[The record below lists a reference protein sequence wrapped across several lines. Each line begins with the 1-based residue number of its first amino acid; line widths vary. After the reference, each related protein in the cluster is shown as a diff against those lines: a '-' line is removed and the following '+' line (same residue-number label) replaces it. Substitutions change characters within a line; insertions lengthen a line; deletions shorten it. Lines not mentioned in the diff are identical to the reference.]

1 MWVNRLQLLA
11 VATALFGAS
20 LIPYWGSLAF
30 GLLQF
35 TIFGEALQRFLRWD
49 TKGYERLEISAG
61 IGLAVMPLAG
71 VICQISCIYWFV
83 IIYITTV
90 ILAVVSKPHHVEL
103 KLEIDIV
110 SLVMYSIL
118 FWTSLI
124 TIYLV
129 RNPLIY
135 ALLALYVSILLFI
148 NFRHKSELLQIL
160 TMIYIYILVNINT
173 YLIRMISEIF
183 NIEYLIKIPTIYSL
197 FFGYIGL
204 RSIHEFYQYNSLFS
218 LVLLFYEFLFMNL
231 ILSKLFNNNFVYK
244 LLAVLILA
252 KFGFITSWLFGLY
265 AIYNALRGRTFL
277 GLSAL
282 LLSSLFGTRGLIL
295 GGLPVILSLLKDRK
309 SLIIAS
315 VIGTILLAILNKY
328 IQHYYTVIYSFSRSF
343 QLDLMHIL
351 NLIIQF
357 FIRNRLQPPLDF
369 FILVNMYILPI
380 LISLFFI
387 RRSNREIIILLI
399 STIILFIIIGITMLF
414 RLSIFE
420 NFASDIPYYFLY
432 PSSFLAVLI
441 LSRVLNRRFYKLF
454 LLLIVFFFIASVPKF
469 FYQQFY
475 ENIFTNY
482 VNYFSLLVVFDK
494 VYVKG
499 TLLYDYGSYS
509 FSANLAKYNAIM
521 TSEWA
526 TSDKYLSKEGPI
538 FYLGSPAI
546 ANYPMYFYLPHVQKS
561 WLNVLRNKIIDS
573 GQYAVFLLKS

>member
-20 LIPYWGSLAF
+20 FIPYWGSLAF

-35 TIFGEALQRFLRWD
+35 TIFGEAFQRFLRWE
-49 TKGYERLEISAG
+49 TKGYERLGISAG

-83 IIYITTV
+83 IIYITTAV
-90 ILAVVSKPHHVEL
+90 LAVVSKPHHVEL
-103 KLEIDIV
+103 KLEIDMV
-110 SLVMYSIL
+110 SLVVYFIL
-118 FWTSLI
+118 LWTSLI

-135 ALLALYVSILLFI
+135 VLLTLYVSILLFI
-148 NFRHKSELLQIL
+148 NFRYKSQLLQIF
-160 TMIYIYILVNINT
+160 TMIYIYMLVNVES
-173 YLIRMISEIF
+173 YLIGIISEMF
-183 NIEYLIKIPTIYSL
+183 NAGRLIKIPTTYSS
-197 FFGYIGL
+197 FFGYVGL
-204 RSIHEFYQYNSLFS
+204 QYIAGFYQYNSLFS
-218 LVLLFYEFLFMNL
+218 LAMLFYQFLFMNL
-231 ILSKLFNNNFVYK
+231 ILSKLFNDKFIYK
-244 LLAVLILA
+244 PLAVLILA
-252 KFGFITSWLFGLY
+252 KYGFIASWLFGLY
-265 AIYNALRGRTFL
+265 AIYNSLKGRTFL
-277 GLSAL
+277 SLSAL

-309 SLIIAS
+309 SLVITS
-315 VIGTILLAILNKY
+315 VIGIILVATLNKY
-328 IQHYYTVIYSFSRSF
+328 IQNYYNILYSFSKSF
-343 QLDLMHIL
+343 QLDPINIL
-351 NLIIQF
+351 NLVVQF
-357 FIRNRLQPPLDF
+357 FIRNRLQPQLDF
-369 FILVNMYILPI
+369 FILVIVYILPI
-380 LISLFFI
+380 LLSLFFI
-387 RRSNREIIILLI
+387 KRRNREIIILI
-399 STIILFIIIGITMLF
+399 VSTIILFIMFGITMLF

-432 PSSFLAVLI
+432 PSSFLAILI
-441 LSRVLNRRFYKLF
+441 LSKVLNRRFYKLF
-454 LLLIVFFFIASVPKF
+454 LILIVFFFIASVPKF

-482 VNYFSLLVVFDK
+482 VNYFSLLVVFDR

-499 TLLYDYGSYS
+499 TLLYDYGSYP
-509 FSANLAKYNAIM
+509 FSANLAKYNAII

-526 TSDKYLSKEGPI
+526 TSDRYLSQKGPI

-573 GQYAVFLLKS
+573 GQYAVFLLES

>member
-20 LIPYWGSLAF
+20 FIPYWGSLAF

-35 TIFGEALQRFLRWD
+35 TIFGEALQRFLRWE

-83 IIYITTV
+83 IIYITTA

-103 KLEIDIV
+103 KLEIDMV
-110 SLVMYSIL
+110 SLVMYFIL
-118 FWTSLI
+118 LWTSLV

-135 ALLALYVSILLFI
+135 VLLGLYVSILLFI
-148 NFRHKSELLQIL
+148 NFRYKSELLQIL
-160 TMIYIYILVNINT
+160 TMIYIYELVNIDI
-173 YLIRMISEIF
+173 YLKRIISDMF
-183 NIEYLIKIPTIYSL
+183 NIGYLIKIPTTHSL

-204 RSIHEFYQYNSLFS
+204 QSIHQFYQYNSLFG
-218 LVLLFYEFLFMNL
+218 LVLLFYQFLFMNL
-231 ILSKLFNNNFVYK
+231 IISKLFYNNFIYK
-244 LLAVLILA
+244 LFTVLILA
-252 KFGFITSWLFGLY
+252 KYGFIASWLFGLY
-265 AIYNALRGRTFL
+265 AIYNSLRGRTFL
-277 GLSAL
+277 SLSAL

-309 SLIIAS
+309 SLVITS
-315 VIGTILLAILNKY
+315 VIGIILVAILNIY
-328 IQHYYTVIYSFSRSF
+328 IQNYYKILYSFSKSF
-343 QLDLMHIL
+343 QLDLINIL
-351 NLIIQF
+351 NLVVQF

-369 FILVNMYILPI
+369 FILVIVYVLPI
-380 LISLFFI
+380 LLSLSFI
-387 RRSNREIIILLI
+387 KQKNREIIILI
-399 STIILFIIIGITMLF
+399 VSTIVLFIIFVTIMLF

-432 PSSFLAVLI
+432 PSSFLAILI
-441 LSRVLNRRFYKLF
+441 LSKVFNRRLNKLF

-475 ENIFTNY
+475 ENIFMNY
-482 VNYFSLLVVFDK
+482 VNYYSLLVVFDK

-526 TSDKYLSKEGPI
+526 TSDKYLSQKGSI

-546 ANYPMYFYLPHVQKS
+546 ANYTMYFYLPHVQKS

>member
-35 TIFGEALQRFLRWD
+35 TIFGEALQRFLRWE

>member
-20 LIPYWGSLAF
+20 FILYWGSLAF

-35 TIFGEALQRFLRWD
+35 IIFGEALQRFLRWE
-49 TKGYERLEISAG
+49 TKGYERLGISAG

-83 IIYITTV
+83 IIYITTA

-103 KLEIDIV
+103 KLRIDMV
-110 SLVMYSIL
+110 SLVMYFIL
-118 FWTSLI
+118 FWISLI

-129 RNPLIY
+129 GNPLIY
-135 ALLALYVSILLFI
+135 ALLALYISILLFI
-148 NFRHKSELLQIL
+148 NFRYKSELLQIL
-160 TMIYIYILVNINT
+160 TMIYVYVLVNIDT
-173 YLIRMISEIF
+173 YLRRIISEMF
-183 NIEYLIKIPTIYSL
+183 NIGYLIKIPTIYSL
-197 FFGYIGL
+197 FFGHIGL
-204 RSIHEFYQYNSLFS
+204 QSIHEFYQYNSLFN
-218 LVLLFYEFLFMNL
+218 LALLFYQFLFMNL
-231 ILSKLFNNNFVYK
+231 ILSKLFNNNFAYK

-252 KFGFITSWLFGLY
+252 KFGFITAWLFGLY
-265 AIYNALRGRTFL
+265 AIYCSLKGRTLL
-277 GLSAL
+277 GLSVL

-309 SLIIAS
+309 GVVITS
-315 VIGTILLAILNKY
+315 VIGIILVATLNKY
-328 IQHYYTVIYSFSRSF
+328 IQNYYSIVYSFSKSF
-343 QLDLMHIL
+343 QLDLINIL
-351 NLIIQF
+351 NLIVQF

-369 FILVNMYILPI
+369 FILVIVYILPI
-380 LISLFFI
+380 LLSLFFI
-387 RRSNREIIILLI
+387 KQRNREVTILI
-399 STIILFIIIGITMLF
+399 VSTIILFIIFAILMLF

-432 PSSFLAVLI
+432 PSSFLAILI
-441 LSRVLNRRFYKLF
+441 LSKVLDRRFYNLF

-475 ENIFTNY
+475 ENIFVNY
-482 VNYFSLLVVFDK
+482 VNYFSLLIVFDK
-494 VYVKG
+494 VYVNG
-499 TLLYDYGSYS
+499 TLLYDYGSYP
-509 FSANLAKYNAIM
+509 FSANLDKYNAIM

-526 TSDKYLSKEGPI
+526 TSDKYLFQKGPI
-538 FYLGSPAI
+538 FYLGSPTI

-561 WLNVLRNKIIDS
+561 WLDVLRNKIIDS

>member
-20 LIPYWGSLAF
+20 FIPYWGSLAF

-35 TIFGEALQRFLRWD
+35 TIFGEALQRFLRWE

-83 IIYITTV
+83 IIYITTA

-103 KLEIDIV
+103 KLEIDMV
-110 SLVMYSIL
+110 SLVVYFIL

-135 ALLALYVSILLFI
+135 VLLALYVSILLFI
-148 NFRHKSELLQIL
+148 NFRYKSELLQIF
-160 TMIYIYILVNINT
+160 TMIYIYMLVNVES
-173 YLIRMISEIF
+173 YLRGIISEMF
-183 NIEYLIKIPTIYSL
+183 NAGRLIKIPTTYSS

-204 RSIHEFYQYNSLFS
+204 QSIPGFYQYNSLFS
-218 LVLLFYEFLFMNL
+218 LVMLFYQFLFMNL
-231 ILSKLFNNNFVYK
+231 ILSKLFNDNFIYK
-244 LLAVLILA
+244 PLAVLILA
-252 KFGFITSWLFGLY
+252 KYGYITSWLFGLY
-265 AIYNALRGRTFL
+265 AIYNSLRGRPFL
-277 GLSAL
+277 ALSAL
-282 LLSSLFGTRGLIL
+282 ILSSLFGTRGLIL
-295 GGLPVILSLLKDRK
+295 GGLPVILNLMRGLKRVVTITAT
-309 SLIIAS
+309 SI
-315 VIGTILLAILNKY
+315 ILLVILSKY
-328 IQHYYTVIYSFSRSF
+328 METYLSIINTFRKNF
-343 QLDLMHIL
+343 QLDLIT
-351 NLIIQF
+351 IFERITQF
-357 FIRNRLQPPLDF
+357 FTRNRLQPPLDF
-369 FILVNMYILPI
+369 FILVIVYILPI
-380 LISLFFI
+380 LLSLFFI
-387 RRSNREIIILLI
+387 RRRNREIMILII
-399 STIILFIIIGITMLF
+399 STIILFIIFGIIMLF

-432 PSSFLAVLI
+432 PSSFLAILI
-441 LSRVLNRRFYKLF
+441 LCKVLNQRFNKLF
-454 LLLIVFFFIASVPKF
+454 FLLIVFFFIASIPKF
-469 FYQQFY
+469 FYQSFY

-482 VNYFSLLVVFDK
+482 VSYFSLLVVFDN

-499 TLLYDYGSYS
+499 TLLYDYGSYF

-526 TSDKYLSKEGPI
+526 TSDKYLSQKGPI

-546 ANYPMYFYLPHVQKS
+546 ANYPMYFYLPHVQKT
-561 WLNVLRNKIIDS
+561 WLNVLKNKIIDS
-573 GQYAVFLLKS
+573 GQYAVFLLKP

>member
-1 MWVNRLQLLA
+1 MWVDRLQLLA

-20 LIPYWGSLAF
+20 FIPYWGSLAF

-35 TIFGEALQRFLRWD
+35 TIFGEALQRFLRWE
-49 TKGYERLEISAG
+49 TKGYERLGISAG

-83 IIYITTV
+83 IIYITTA

-110 SLVMYSIL
+110 SLVMYFIL
-118 FWTSLI
+118 FWTSLV

-148 NFRHKSELLQIL
+148 NFRYKSELLQIL
-160 TMIYIYILVNINT
+160 TMIYIYVLVNIDT
-173 YLIRMISEIF
+173 YLIRMISEMF
-183 NIEYLIKIPTIYSL
+183 NIEYLIIIPTTYLL
-197 FFGYIGL
+197 FFGDIGL
-204 RSIHEFYQYNSLFS
+204 KSVHEFYQYNSLFR
-218 LVLLFYEFLFMNL
+218 LALLFYQFLFMNL

-252 KFGFITSWLFGLY
+252 KFGFMTSWLFGLY

-282 LLSSLFGTRGLIL
+282 LLSSLYGTRGLIL
-295 GGLPVILSLLKDRK
+295 GGLPVILSLPKDRK
-309 SLIIAS
+309 SLVITG
-315 VIGTILLAILNKY
+315 VIGIILVVILNKY
-328 IQHYYTVIYSFSRSF
+328 IQNYYNIIYSFSKSF
-343 QLDLMHIL
+343 QLDLINIL
-351 NLIIQF
+351 NLVVQF

-369 FILVNMYILPI
+369 FILVIVYILPI
-380 LISLFFI
+380 LLSLFFI
-387 RRSNREIIILLI
+387 KQRNREIIILI
-399 STIILFIIIGITMLF
+399 VSTIILFIIFVIIMLF

-432 PSSFLAVLI
+432 PSSFLAILI
-441 LSRVLNRRFYKLF
+441 LSKVLNRRLYKLF
-454 LLLIVFFFIASVPKF
+454 LLLIVLFFIASVPKF
-469 FYQQFY
+469 FYLQFY
-475 ENIFTNY
+475 ENLFANY

-494 VYVKG
+494 VHVKG
-499 TLLYDYGSYS
+499 TLLYDYGSYPYRYY
-509 FSANLAKYNAIM
+509 LAKYDTIM
-521 TSEWA
+521 VAEWA
-526 TSDKYLSKEGPI
+526 TSDRYLSQKGPI

-561 WLNVLRNKIIDS
+561 WLDVLKNRIIDS
-573 GQYAVFLLKS
+573 GQYAVYLLKS

>member
-20 LIPYWGSLAF
+20 FIPYWGSLAF

-35 TIFGEALQRFLRWD
+35 TIFGEALQRFLRWE
-49 TKGYERLEISAG
+49 TKGYERLAISAG
-61 IGLAVMPLAG
+61 VGLAVMPLAG

-83 IIYITTV
+83 IIYITTA
-90 ILAVVSKPHHVEL
+90 ILAVVSKSHHVEL
-103 KLEIDIV
+103 KLEIDVI
-110 SLVMYSIL
+110 SLVMYFIL

-129 RNPLIY
+129 RYPLIY

-148 NFRHKSELLQIL
+148 NFRYRSELLQIL
-160 TMIYIYILVNINT
+160 TMIYIYVLVKIDT
-173 YLIRMISEIF
+173 YLKRIISEML
-183 NIEYLIKIPTIYSL
+183 NIGYSIKIPTIYSL
-197 FFGYIGL
+197 FFGHIGL
-204 RSIHEFYQYNSLFS
+204 QSIHEFYQYNSLFG
-218 LVLLFYEFLFMNL
+218 LVLLFYQFLFMNL

-244 LLAVLILA
+244 PLAVLVLA
-252 KFGFITSWLFGLY
+252 KYGFITSWLFGLY
-265 AIYNALRGRTFL
+265 AIYNSLKGRTFL

-295 GGLPVILSLLKDRK
+295 GGLPVILSLLNDRR
-309 SLIIAS
+309 SLIVAS
-315 VIGTILLAILNKY
+315 VIGIILLAILNKY
-328 IQHYYTVIYSFSRSF
+328 IQSYYTVIYSFSRDF
-343 QLDLMHIL
+343 QLDPMHIL
-351 NLIIQF
+351 NLVIQF

-369 FILVNMYILPI
+369 FILVIMYILPI

-387 RRSNREIIILLI
+387 KQSNREIIILLI
-399 STIILFIIIGITMLF
+399 STIILFIIFGITMLF

-432 PSSFLAVLI
+432 PSSFLALLI
-441 LSRVLNRRFYKLF
+441 LSKVFDRRFHKLF
-454 LLLIVFFFIASVPKF
+454 LLLIVFFFIAYVPKF
-469 FYQQFY
+469 FYQSYY
-475 ENIFTNY
+475 ENLFTNY

-509 FSANLAKYNAIM
+509 FSASLAKYNATM

-526 TSDKYLSKEGPI
+526 TSDKYLSQKGPI
-538 FYLGSPAI
+538 FYLGSPVI

-561 WLNVLRNKIIDS
+561 WLNALRNKIIDS

>member
-20 LIPYWGSLAF
+20 FIPYWGSLAF

-35 TIFGEALQRFLRWD
+35 TIFGEALQRFLRWE
-49 TKGYERLEISAG
+49 TKGYERLGISAG

-83 IIYITTV
+83 IIYITTA

-103 KLEIDIV
+103 KLEIDMV
-110 SLVMYSIL
+110 SLVIYFIL

-148 NFRHKSELLQIL
+148 NFRYKSELLQIL
-160 TMIYIYILVNINT
+160 TMIYIYMLVNIQT
-173 YLIRMISEIF
+173 
-183 NIEYLIKIPTIYSL
+183 YLIKIISEMFNIGYLTKIPTAYSL
-197 FFGYIGL
+197 FFGHIGL
-204 RSIHEFYQYNSLFS
+204 QSKHEFYQYNSLFG
-218 LVLLFYEFLFMNL
+218 LVLLFYQFLFMNL

-244 LLAVLILA
+244 PLAVLILA

-265 AIYNALRGRTFL
+265 AIYYSLKGRTFL

-295 GGLPVILSLLKDRK
+295 GALPVILSLLKDRR

-315 VIGTILLAILNKY
+315 VIGTILLAIFNKY
-328 IQHYYTVIYSFSRSF
+328 IQGYYTIIYSFARGF
-343 QLDLMHIL
+343 QLDLMHNL
-351 NLIIQF
+351 NLVIQF

-369 FILVNMYILPI
+369 FILVIMYILPV
-380 LISLFFI
+380 LFSLFFI
-387 RRSNREIIILLI
+387 KQRNRDIIILLI
-399 STIILFIIIGITMLF
+399 STIILFIIFGITMLF

-420 NFASDIPYYFLY
+420 NFASDIPYYFLIS
-432 PSSFLAVLI
+432 SSFLAILI
-441 LSRVLNRRFYKLF
+441 LSKVLNRRFHKLF
-454 LLLIVFFFIASVPKF
+454 LLLFVFFFIASVPKF
-469 FYQQFY
+469 FYQSFY
-475 ENIFTNY
+475 ENLFANY

-499 TLLYDYGSYS
+499 TLHYDYGSYS
-509 FSANLAKYNAIM
+509 FRASLAKYNAIM

-526 TSDKYLSKEGPI
+526 TSDKYLSQEGPI
-538 FYLGSPAI
+538 IYLGSPAI
-546 ANYPMYFYLPHVQKS
+546 ANYPMYFYLPHVQTS
-561 WLNVLRNKIIDS
+561 WLNVLKNRIIDS
-573 GQYAVFLLKS
+573 GQYAVYLLKS

>member
-11 VATALFGAS
+11 VTTALFGAS

-35 TIFGEALQRFLRWD
+35 TIFGEALQRFLRWE

-71 VICQISCIYWFV
+71 VICQIGCIYWLV
-83 IIYITTV
+83 IIFITTA
-90 ILAVVSKPHHVEL
+90 ILAVVSKPHNVEL
-103 KLEIDIV
+103 KLEIDI
-110 SLVMYSIL
+110 SPLVVYFIL
-118 FWTSLI
+118 LWTSLI

-129 RNPLIY
+129 RNTLIY
-135 ALLALYVSILLFI
+135 VLLALYVSILLFI
-148 NFRHKSELLQIL
+148 NFRYKSNLIQIL
-160 TMIYIYILVNINT
+160 TMIYIYVLVNIDT

-183 NIEYLIKIPTIYSL
+183 NIEYLIKIPTTYLL
-197 FFGYIGL
+197 FFGHIGL
-204 RSIHEFYQYNSLFS
+204 QSIREFYQYNSLFD
-218 LVLLFYEFLFMNL
+218 LVLLSYQFLFMNL
-231 ILSKLFNNNFVYK
+231 ILSKLFDNSFVYK
-244 LLAVLILA
+244 PLAVLILA
-252 KFGFITSWLFGLY
+252 KYGFITSWLFGLY

-328 IQHYYTVIYSFSRSF
+328 IQGYYTIIYSFSGGF

-351 NLIIQF
+351 NLVIQF

-369 FILVNMYILPI
+369 IILVIMYILTI
-380 LISLFFI
+380 SFSLFFI
-387 RRSNREIIILLI
+387 KQSNREIIILLI
-399 STIILFIIIGITMLF
+399 STIILFIIFGITMLF

-420 NFASDIPYYFLY
+420 NFASDIPYYFLNS
-432 PSSFLAVLI
+432 SSFLAILI
-441 LSRVLNRRFYKLF
+441 LSKVLNRRFHKLF
-454 LLLIVFFFIASVPKF
+454 LILFVFFFIAFVPKF
-469 FYQQFY
+469 FYQSFY
-475 ENIFTNY
+475 ENLFANY

-509 FSANLAKYNAIM
+509 FRASLAKYNAIM

-526 TSDKYLSKEGPI
+526 TSDKYLSQEGPI
-538 FYLGSPAI
+538 YYLGSPAI

-561 WLNVLRNKIIDS
+561 WLNVLKNRIIDS
-573 GQYAVFLLKS
+573 GQYAVYLLKS